1 MTALFKNYVY
11 SDGLISNRIR
21 TQFLSEE
28 DIIPWAPFFENSEA
42 IRFLGISALNLSSKE
57 EISAHM
63 IGKQLD
69 RYASKRFG
77 LQKLLLKDKNT
88 FIGLCGLLL
97 QELDGEQ
104 VIEIGYHLFPA
115 YWGKGYATEAA
126 ALFEAYAFDQL
137 NCPFVVSVI
146 DKENHRSQSVALRN
160 GFEIEKETTWMEGE
174 QVYIFKKQN
183 THSSSEM

>member
-1 MTALFKNYVY
+1 
-11 SDGLISNRIR
+11 
-21 TQFLSEE
+21 LSEE

-77 LQKLLLKDKNT
+77 LQKLLLKDTNT

-97 QELDGEQ
+97 QELDGEH

-115 YWGKGYATEAA
+115 HWGKGYATEAA
-126 ALFEAYAFDQL
+126 ALFEVYAFDQL

-146 DKENHRSQSVALRN
+146 DKENYRSQSVALRN

-174 QVYIFKKQN
+174 QVYIYKKQN